1 MRIFLALCTDKKL
14 HMRIRRLIKTGS
26 LFSPILRLIRTT
38 LSLLELQENRTHE
51 EPFNIP
57 SDSIKQTN
65 KQRQIQINEKI
76 NL

>member
-1 MRIFLALCTDKKL
+1 MCIFLALRTDKKL